1 MKKTLLWLGAGVG
14 VAVVGLLAASAW
26 SSLSVL
32 GGLAGPS
39 APPPPPPD
47 PILQRAAQVERPAPA
62 PPVASAPALAPA
74 ASPAAPLA
82 RSQLVPPPDLEAWS
96 ATPLTQRPSSIGR
109 AGVDLEKGLGALHA
123 ELAPCFTPQGQASYE
138 GRPALGV
145 ENQEADDPGS
155 PVVTLQVEAYQ
166 GYLRVAGAPVQVRS
180 GASDAT
186 LACLQARL
194 LNVQIKTD
202 ATPKA
207 QRFRMRYM
215 INP

>member
-1 MKKTLLWLGAGVG
+1 MKKTMLWAGAGVG
-14 VAVVGLLAASAW
+14 LVVLGLLAASAW

-47 PILQRAAQVERPAPA
+47 PILQRAAAMQRPAPTPA
-62 PPVASAPALAPA
+62 PPVAPALAPSV
-74 ASPAAPLA
+74 ASAGPPARAP
-82 RSQLVPPPDLEAWS
+82 LVPPPDLEAWS
-96 ATPLTQRPSSIGR
+96 ATPLTQRASSIGR
-109 AGVDLEKGLGALHA
+109 AGVDLEKGLGMLHA
-123 ELAPCFTPQGQASYE
+123 ELAPCFTPQGQASYV

-145 ENQEADDPGS
+145 ENPDADDPGS

-194 LNVQIKTD
+194 SNVQVKTD